1 VQPRPGR
8 PPTISLD
15 QVVAAAIELA
25 DEVGLAS
32 CTMRSVAD
40 RVGVTP
46 MALYR
51 HVRDKEHL
59 LELVP
64 DALLAGVADAVRRRR
79 SGVMAL
85 REVADGV
92 RVALEAHPWA
102 TPLFQQP
109 CPGPNMAAASE
120 HCVAL
125 LIAEGASPDDAFRWL
140 RAVVAQVIGEMLT
153 AHGEFDPAGVDL
165 LLASIG
171 RSRRRTRRT

>member
-1 VQPRPGR
+1 MTQRPGR
-8 PPTISLD
+8 PATINLD

-25 DEVGLAS
+25 DEVGLAA
-32 CTMRSVAD
+32 CTMRALAD

-51 HVRDKEHL
+51 HLRDKEHL

-64 DALLAGVADAVRRRR
+64 DALLAGVVAPVRRRR
-79 SGVMAL
+79 SGVTAL
-85 REVADGV
+85 REIADGV

-102 TPLFQQP
+102 AVLFHQP
-109 CPGPNMAAASE
+109 NPGPNMSAAAE
-120 HCVAL
+120 HCVTL
-125 LIAEGASPDDAFRWL
+125 LVAEGASPDVAFRWL

-153 AHGEFDPAGVDL
+153 AHGEYDPTGVDL

-171 RSRRRTRRT
+171 ESRRRGR